1 MTVLD
6 ANNALFEWF
15 MNNDSFV
22 MERDLKKVI
31 PIVEEQ
37 EEVENALK
45 MALQQLEEANL
56 IKISEDKKYH
66 ILTKNFGSNSFVA
79 SYISKQINDF
89 CDMIGD
95 HTDQCDTGNLSEK
108 DIKNLCHIIDYY
120 KEVVAKEN
128 KGLQ

>member
-15 MNNDSFV
+15 INNDSFV

-56 IKISEDKKYH
+56 IKI
-66 ILTKNFGSNSFVA
+66 
-79 SYISKQINDF
+79 
-89 CDMIGD
+89 
-95 HTDQCDTGNLSEK
+95 
-108 DIKNLCHIIDYY
+108 
-120 KEVVAKEN
+120 
-128 KGLQ
+128 